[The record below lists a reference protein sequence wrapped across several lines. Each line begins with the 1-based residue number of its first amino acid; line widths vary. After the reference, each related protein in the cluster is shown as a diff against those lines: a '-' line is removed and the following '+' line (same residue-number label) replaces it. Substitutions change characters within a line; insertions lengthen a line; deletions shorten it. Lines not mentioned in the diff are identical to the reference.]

1 MVCWFYSRN
10 FIIPILEIIRYNT
23 SMKIKIAPSI
33 LSADFGKLN
42 EEIASVEPY
51 VDLLHVDVMD
61 GHFVPNITIGAPVVR
76 CLQTALPLDLHLMIE
91 HPEKYVE
98 DFVKAAM
105 VGGRAQG
112 ADGGD
117 LGGRAARD
125 VSITVH
131 QEACPDLKVLRDILK
146 LIHSFGVRA
155 AVSINPE
162 TSVGEILPVLDEVEM
177 VLVMSVHPGFGG
189 QKFIASA
196 LEKIAAIRKLKP
208 DLDIEVDGGI
218 NAETAAACV
227 KAGANILV
235 AGNFIFGA
243 TIDLVARKK
252 AIESLRF

>member
-1 MVCWFYSRN
+1 MLPRVVFV
-10 FIIPILEIIRYNT
+10 RYNIV
-23 SMKIKIAPSI
+23 MKIKIAPSI
-33 LSADFGKLN
+33 LSADFGRLN

-76 CLQTALPLDLHLMIE
+76 CLKTGLPLDLHLMIE

-98 DFVKAAM
+98 DFARAAM
-105 VGGRAQG
+105 VGGR
-112 ADGGD
+112 DG
-117 LGGRAARD
+117 RD

-131 QEACPDLKVLRDILK
+131 QEACADLKDLRAVLRQIRAL
-146 LIHSFGVRA
+146 GVRA

-162 TSVGEILPVLDEVEM
+162 TSLGEILPVLDEVDM

-196 LEKIAAIRKLKP
+196 LEKIAALRKLKP

-218 NAETAAACV
+218 NASTAAQCV

-235 AGNFIFGA
+235 AGNFIFGLSA
-243 TIDLVARKK
+243 VEERRK
-252 AIESLRF
+252 AIESLR